1 MPELMKVA
9 GKEHLEGMIVG
20 LANWPGKAVADVE
33 KRFIAKTGE
42 PWFGHDSIFPYAH
55 VLIYKEALERTAS
68 TDRKKLG
75 EMLHKIDLKDGPA
88 QVLPRR
94 PRQVRGERPPCR
106 RRAVH
111 RAVAEGPPD
120 GRASGVHRGRRR
132 RSGRSRSSESRVA
145 SRGRSARRAPASAE
159 FPSAAAYTRVM
170 NRQMIRLLGPAL
182 TAAALAGCAAGAP
195 SAGVGAPAAP
205 VKLDVIFVATDL
217 EIVNA
222 MLTLAGV
229 TRDDVV
235 YDLGCGDG
243 RIVIAAAKEFGA
255 RGVGVDLDPQRIREA
270 QANAVRAGV
279 ADRVTFRVQD
289 IFDTDIQSAT
299 VVTLFLS
306 PELNARLRPKLT
318 SQLKP
323 GSRIVSH
330 RYGIGDWVPER
341 TVTLNVRETR
351 NHIFL
356 WRVP

>member
-1 MPELMKVA
+1 
-9 GKEHLEGMIVG
+9 
-20 LANWPGKAVADVE
+20 
-33 KRFIAKTGE
+33 
-42 PWFGHDSIFPYAH
+42 
-55 VLIYKEALERTAS
+55 
-68 TDRKKLG
+68 
-75 EMLHKIDLKDGPA
+75 ML
-88 QVLPRR
+88 
-94 PRQVRGERPPCR
+94 
-106 RRAVH
+106 
-111 RAVAEGPPD
+111 
-120 GRASGVHRGRRR
+120 
-132 RSGRSRSSESRVA
+132 
-145 SRGRSARRAPASAE
+145 
-159 FPSAAAYTRVM
+159 
-170 NRQMIRLLGPAL
+170 RLLSLVL
-182 TAAALAGCAAGAP
+182 TAAALAGCAAGVP
-195 SAGVGAPAAP
+195 SAGVSEPANPA
-205 VKLDVIFVATDL
+205 KLDVIFVATDL
-217 EIVNA
+217 TIVNA

-279 ADRVTFRVQD
+279 TDRVTFRVED
-289 IFDTDIQSAT
+289 VFDTDIQSAT

-318 SQLKP
+318 GQLKP

-341 TVTLNVRETR
+341 TETLSVRETR

>member
-1 MPELMKVA
+1 MK
-9 GKEHLEGMIVG
+9 
-20 LANWPGKAVADVE
+20 
-33 KRFIAKTGE
+33 
-42 PWFGHDSIFPYAH
+42 
-55 VLIYKEALERTAS
+55 
-68 TDRKKLG
+68 
-75 EMLHKIDLKDGPA
+75 
-88 QVLPRR
+88 
-94 PRQVRGERPPCR
+94 RQVI
-106 RRAVH
+106 
-111 RAVAEGPPD
+111 
-120 GRASGVHRGRRR
+120 
-132 RSGRSRSSESRVA
+132 RV
-145 SRGRSARRAPASAE
+145 
-159 FPSAAAYTRVM
+159 
-170 NRQMIRLLGPAL
+170 LLPVV
-182 TAAALAGCAAGAP
+182 TAAGLAGCAAGVSP
-195 SAGVGAPAAP
+195 GGVSEPAAP

-217 EIVNA
+217 SIVNA

-289 IFDTDIQSAT
+289 IFDTDIQPAT

-318 SQLKP
+318 GQLKP

-330 RYGIGDWVPER
+330 RYGIGDWVPEETR
-341 TVTLNVRETR
+341 TVMVSETR
-351 NHIFL
+351 NHVFL

>member
-1 MPELMKVA
+1 
-9 GKEHLEGMIVG
+9 
-20 LANWPGKAVADVE
+20 
-33 KRFIAKTGE
+33 
-42 PWFGHDSIFPYAH
+42 
-55 VLIYKEALERTAS
+55 
-68 TDRKKLG
+68 
-75 EMLHKIDLKDGPA
+75 
-88 QVLPRR
+88 
-94 PRQVRGERPPCR
+94 
-106 RRAVH
+106 
-111 RAVAEGPPD
+111 
-120 GRASGVHRGRRR
+120 
-132 RSGRSRSSESRVA
+132 
-145 SRGRSARRAPASAE
+145 
-159 FPSAAAYTRVM
+159 M
-170 NRQMIRLLGPAL
+170 NRQMTRLLTPIL
-182 TAAALAGCAAGAP
+182 TALALSGCAAEMP
-195 SAGVGAPAAP
+195 SAQDGEPAAP

-217 EIVNA
+217 TIVNA

-279 ADRVTFRVQD
+279 ADRVTFRVED
-289 IFDTDIQSAT
+289 VFDTDIQSAT

-318 SQLKP
+318 GQLKP
-323 GSRIVSH
+323 GSRVVSH
-330 RYGIGDWVPER
+330 RYAIGDWVPER

>member
-1 MPELMKVA
+1 
-9 GKEHLEGMIVG
+9 
-20 LANWPGKAVADVE
+20 
-33 KRFIAKTGE
+33 
-42 PWFGHDSIFPYAH
+42 
-55 VLIYKEALERTAS
+55 
-68 TDRKKLG
+68 
-75 EMLHKIDLKDGPA
+75 
-88 QVLPRR
+88 
-94 PRQVRGERPPCR
+94 
-106 RRAVH
+106 
-111 RAVAEGPPD
+111 
-120 GRASGVHRGRRR
+120 
-132 RSGRSRSSESRVA
+132 
-145 SRGRSARRAPASAE
+145 
-159 FPSAAAYTRVM
+159 M
-170 NRQMIRLLGPAL
+170 NRHVIRLLTPTLA
-182 TAAALAGCAAGAP
+182 AAALAGCAVGGP
-195 SAGVGAPAAP
+195 STRDNEPPTP

-217 EIVNA
+217 TIVNA
-222 MLTLAGV
+222 MLTLANV

-289 IFDTDIQSAT
+289 IFDTDIQPAT

-341 TVTLNVRETR
+341 TETLSVRETR

>member
-1 MPELMKVA
+1 
-9 GKEHLEGMIVG
+9 
-20 LANWPGKAVADVE
+20 
-33 KRFIAKTGE
+33 
-42 PWFGHDSIFPYAH
+42 
-55 VLIYKEALERTAS
+55 
-68 TDRKKLG
+68 
-75 EMLHKIDLKDGPA
+75 
-88 QVLPRR
+88 
-94 PRQVRGERPPCR
+94 
-106 RRAVH
+106 
-111 RAVAEGPPD
+111 
-120 GRASGVHRGRRR
+120 
-132 RSGRSRSSESRVA
+132 
-145 SRGRSARRAPASAE
+145 
-159 FPSAAAYTRVM
+159 M
-170 NRQMIRLLGPAL
+170 NRQMTRLLGL
-182 TAAALAGCAAGAP
+182 FLSTAALAGCT
-195 SAGVGAPAAP
+195 AGVSSGGVEGPAAP
-205 VKLDVIFVATDL
+205 AKLDVIFVATDL

-270 QANAVRAGV
+270 RANAARAGV

-289 IFDTDIQSAT
+289 IFDTDIQTAT

-330 RYGIGDWVPER
+330 RYGIGDWVPEK

-356 WRVP
+356 WRAP

>member
-1 MPELMKVA
+1 VVTPGRER
-9 GKEHLEGMIVG
+9 G
-20 LANWPGKAVADVE
+20 LG
-33 KRFIAKTGE
+33 
-42 PWFGHDSIFPYAH
+42 
-55 VLIYKEALERTAS
+55 VLRA
-68 TDRKKLG
+68 
-75 EMLHKIDLKDGPA
+75 P
-88 QVLPRR
+88 V
-94 PRQVRGERPPCR
+94 
-106 RRAVH
+106 RAV
-111 RAVAEGPPD
+111 
-120 GRASGVHRGRRR
+120 
-132 RSGRSRSSESRVA
+132 
-145 SRGRSARRAPASAE
+145 

-170 NRQMIRLLGPAL
+170 NWRMVRLLGPVL
-182 TAAALAGCAAGAP
+182 AAIAVDGCT
-195 SAGVGAPAAP
+195 AGVPREGVGQPATP

-217 EIVNA
+217 TIVKA
-222 MLTLAGV
+222 MLTLAAV

-270 QANAVRAGV
+270 QANAIRAGV
-279 ADRVTFRVQD
+279 ADRVTFGVQD
-289 IFDTDIQSAT
+289 IFDTDIQPAT

-330 RYGIGDWVPER
+330 RFGIDDWVPER
-341 TVTLNVRETR
+341 SETLSVRGTR

>member
-1 MPELMKVA
+1 
-9 GKEHLEGMIVG
+9 
-20 LANWPGKAVADVE
+20 
-33 KRFIAKTGE
+33 
-42 PWFGHDSIFPYAH
+42 
-55 VLIYKEALERTAS
+55 
-68 TDRKKLG
+68 
-75 EMLHKIDLKDGPA
+75 
-88 QVLPRR
+88 
-94 PRQVRGERPPCR
+94 
-106 RRAVH
+106 
-111 RAVAEGPPD
+111 
-120 GRASGVHRGRRR
+120 
-132 RSGRSRSSESRVA
+132 
-145 SRGRSARRAPASAE
+145 
-159 FPSAAAYTRVM
+159 M
-170 NRQMIRLLGPAL
+170 NRQITRLLGPFL
-182 TAAALAGCAAGAP
+182 SAAALAACT
-195 SAGVGAPAAP
+195 AGVPSGGVEGPADA

-222 MLTLAGV
+222 MLTLANV

-289 IFDTDIQSAT
+289 IFDTDIQPAT

-318 SQLKP
+318 SQLRP

-330 RYGIGDWVPER
+330 RYGIGDWVPEKTR
-341 TVTLNVRETR
+341 TVMVSETR